1 MKTVGKLIE
10 KVLEMPGIAAGIFF
24 LMLACST
31 VKEQGE
37 PEVANTTEITTDE
50 QRKAIYDR
58 GGTYSP
64 QNANPIPPSN
74 KLGLNEKASE
84 INRKQDIESPN
95 DQNAPSNTPVE
106 ERPRQLRQVG
116 NDSLPR

>member
-37 PEVANTTEITTDE
+37 PEVINTSEITNDE
-50 QRKAIYDR
+50 QRKMIYDR
-58 GGTYSP
+58 GGAVSP
-64 QNANPIPPSN
+64 QNANPIPPSE
-74 KLGLNEKASE
+74 KLGLKENASE
-84 INRKQDIESPN
+84 INRKKDIEHPD
-95 DQNAPSNTPVE
+95 DQNAPSNIPVE
-106 ERPRQLRQVG
+106 ERPRQLRQAG